1 MKKLAAGL
9 LQMVALCLLFA
20 VSQSALAQSALKQIP
35 EGTTL
40 WAGQS
45 IYSNNLQYRLTMQGD
60 GNLVFYRVADS
71 RPLWNSQTAGS
82 GGYKTTFSAFAV
94 FEVLRIS
101 DNAVL
106 WTSRGG
112 YIGAPYPGM
121 AWYITDQ
128 GDFLALYNQGF
139 VIRQLANDP
148 DN

>member
-82 GGYKTTFSAFAV
+82 GGYKTTFGAFAV

>member
-1 MKKLAAGL
+1 MKKLAAGFL
-9 LQMVALCLLFA
+9 HMLALCLLLT

-40 WAGQS
+40 WVGQS

-60 GNLVFYRVADS
+60 GNLVFYRVADA
-71 RPLWNSQTAGS
+71 RPLWNSQTHGS
-82 GGYKTTFSAFAV
+82 GAYKTVFEPFAV
-94 FEVLRIS
+94 FNVLRIS
-101 DNAVL
+101 DDAVL

-128 GDFLALYNQGF
+128 GDFLALYNRGL
-139 VIRQLANDP
+139 VILHLANDP

>member
-9 LQMVALCLLFA
+9 LQMVALCLLLA

-82 GGYKTTFSAFAV
+82 GGYKTTFGAFAV